1 MKTILAAFSAVA
13 LSACY
18 GNIYLGANSGKD
30 ASGTVNTIALGEN
43 AAYGISNGDGVV
55 AIGNGAAAGSAN
67 LKRVVAIGSGE
78 LAGVDGLEDA
88 VSINSQQLFISRQL
102 NAFALNPLMEDYI
115 GKSPLW
121 YLDGSLY
128 LNAAKVYGVPITHQ
142 SIEGYDFYISE
153 GGNDDNDGK
162 TPQTA
167 KRTLM
172 GLYTANTN
180 ATGRVCVFA
189 GDYAPISNE
198 RATGTTMDLFDP
210 NGNSFTFV
218 AVEGKER
225 TTITGVYEN
234 ADGFDDGRYHT
245 LAFTSG
251 PQIFEGFTFR
261 NISGWRKY
269 SDRTGAAGGSAPMAS
284 CCYFRD
290 CAFISARVYFGYRYS
305 CFNSCLFENC
315 TIDIAEAY
323 FMQSGGS
330 VSGTFAISC
339 EMYNTRVV
347 IPKIDS
353 LAGNIV
359 SEPFRF
365 ADSCFFEKSLF
376 DLSPVVNNNLEGME
390 KSSQKSDYDS
400 CTFIYGIACDGDGVT
415 RFAPSRATNCYFCVG
430 QDWESYTNIYPE
442 RGNVCATSW
451 TNTLLSAEYIAASV
465 DCPAVRGDGRDD
477 AGWKNSGLA
486 LRKTASVRA
495 DIRLE
500 NGELVVYSDGVA
512 VGRIPFEAYPA
523 ATTLA
528 MTRPASEPDEP
539 TEPRKTRTFSTIAV
553 PE

>member
-1 MKTILAAFSAVA
+1 MKKTCFFLLL
-13 LSACY
+13 LSANVACASSNVRVGVNAGLY
-18 GNIYLGANSGKD
+18 MDLDCFDNVAIGNSALAGADDVS
-30 ASGTVNTIALGEN
+30 
-43 AAYGISNGDGVV
+43 GVV
-55 AIGNGAAAGSAN
+55 AIGA
-67 LKRVVAIGSGE
+67 GE
-78 LAGVDGLEDA
+78 LAGVGNLKDTT
-88 VSINSQQLFISRQL
+88 SINGQQLFVSRHL
-102 NAFALNPLMEDYI
+102 NAFSINPLQSRYI
-115 GKSPLW
+115 GDSPLW
-121 YLDGSLY
+121 YQNGSLY
-128 LNAAKVYGVPITHQ
+128 LNAAKVYGVPITHR
-142 SIEGYDFYISE
+142 SIEGFDFYLSE
-153 GGNDDNDGK
+153 GGNDDHDGK

-198 RATGTTMDLFDP
+198 RATGATMDLFNP

-261 NISGWRKY
+261 NISGWRRY
-269 SDRTGAAGGSAPMAS
+269 SDRTGADGGSAPMAS

-290 CAFISARVYFGYRYS
+290 CAFVSARVYFGYRYA

-315 TIDIAEAY
+315 TLDIAEAY

-330 VSGTFAISC
+330 VTGTFAISC
-339 EMYNTRVV
+339 EMYNTKVV

-353 LAGNIV
+353 LAGNIA

-376 DLSPVVNNNLEGME
+376 DLSPVVNNNNEGME
-390 KSSQKSDYDS
+390 RSSQKSDYDS
-400 CTFIYGIACDGDGVT
+400 CTFIYGIACDGNGVT
-415 RFAPSRATNCYFCVG
+415 RFAPSRSTNCYFCVG

-442 RGNVCATSW
+442 RGNVCASSW
-451 TNTLLSAEYIAASV
+451 TNTLLTTEYIAESV
-465 DCPAVRGDGRDD
+465 ECPAVRGDGRDD
-477 AGWKNSGLA
+477 AGWKSSGFA

-528 MTRPASEPDEP
+528 LPRTASDPDET
-539 TEPRKTRTFSTIAV
+539 TEPRKTRTFSTIALV
-553 PE
+553 E

>member
-30 ASGTVNTIALGEN
+30 AAGTVNTIALGEN
-43 AAYGISNGDGVV
+43 AAYGIANGDGVV

-128 LNAAKVYGVPITHQ
+128 LNAAKVYGIPITHR

-172 GLYTANTN
+172 GLYSSNTN

-198 RATGTTMDLFDP
+198 RATGATLDLFNP
-210 NGNSFTFV
+210 NGNAFTFV

-234 ADGFDDGRYHT
+234 PDGFDDGRYHT

-290 CAFISARVYFGYRYS
+290 CAFVSERVYFGYRYS
-305 CFNSCLFENC
+305 CFNSCFFENC

-330 VSGTFAISC
+330 VSGTFAIGC

-353 LAGNIV
+353 LAGNTA

-365 ADSCFFEKSLF
+365 ADECYFEKSLF

-400 CTFIYGIACDGDGVT
+400 CTFIYGIACDGNGVT

-430 QDWESYTNIYPE
+430 QNWESYTNIYPE
-442 RGNVCATSW
+442 RGNVCAASW
-451 TNTLLSAEYIAASV
+451 TNTFLTAEYIAASV

-477 AGWKNSGLA
+477 AGWKSSGLA
-486 LRKTASVRA
+486 FRKTASVRA

-500 NGELVVYSDGVA
+500 SGELVVYSDGVP

-528 MTRPASEPDEP
+528 LPRTASEPTET
-539 TEPRKTRTFSTIAV
+539 TEPRKTRTFSTIV
-553 PE
+553 VSE

>member
-18 GNIYLGANSGKD
+18 GNIYLGANSGKS

-43 AAYGISNGDGVV
+43 AAYGIVNGDGVV

-121 YLDGSLY
+121 YMNGSLY
-128 LNAAKVYGVPITHQ
+128 LNAAKVYGVPITHR

-153 GGNDDNDGK
+153 GGNDDHDGK

-172 GLYTANTN
+172 GLYTSNTN

-198 RATGTTMDLFDP
+198 RATGATMDLFDP

-251 PQIFEGFTFR
+251 PQSFEGFTFR
-261 NISGWRKY
+261 NISGWRRY

-290 CAFISARVYFGYRYS
+290 CAFVSARVYFGYRYA

-315 TIDIAEAY
+315 TLDIAEAY

-330 VSGTFAISC
+330 VTGTFAISC

-353 LAGNIV
+353 LAGNIA

-376 DLSPVVNNNLEGME
+376 DLSPVVNNNNEGME
-390 KSSQKSDYDS
+390 RSSQKSDYDS
-400 CTFIYGIACDGDGVT
+400 CTFIYGIACDGNGVT
-415 RFAPSRATNCYFCVG
+415 RFAPSRSTNCYFCVG

-442 RGNVCATSW
+442 RGNVCASSW
-451 TNTLLSAEYIAASV
+451 TNTLLTAEYIAASV

-477 AGWKNSGLA
+477 AGWKSSGLA
-486 LRKTASVRA
+486 FQKTASVRA

-500 NGELVVYSDGVA
+500 SGELVVYSGGVA

-523 ATTLA
+523 ATA
-528 MTRPASEPDEP
+528 MALPRTASEPAGSAEP
-539 TEPRKTRTFSTIAV
+539 QKTRTFSTIAV